1 MLDSPTEVVKDVLYN
16 RKKLKTI
23 NKEALE
29 MEKVMPFLNE
39 NLSEGN
45 NKIAF
50 FCWKLKREGVILNTY
65 SVNGIIRLSC
75 NKISNGRVQK
85 VPHISYLFEHFP
97 DFGLEDNENADESGF
112 AKNHYSVVATSG

>member
-1 MLDSPTEVVKDVLYN
+1 MPQNRKISKQLKKKQLPDSPTEVVKDVLYN

-50 FCWKLKREGVILNTY
+50 FLLKTEARRNDSKYLLGKWNY
-65 SVNGIIRLSC
+65 SLIMQQN
-75 NKISNGRVQK
+75 
-85 VPHISYLFEHFP
+85 
-97 DFGLEDNENADESGF
+97 
-112 AKNHYSVVATSG
+112 

>member
-50 FCWKLKREGVILNTY
+50 FCWKLNREGVIPNTY

-97 DFGLEDNENADESGF
+97 DFGLEDNENADESSL
-112 AKNHYSVVATSG
+112 AKNHYSVATSG

>member
-1 MLDSPTEVVKDVLYN
+1 
-16 RKKLKTI
+16 
-23 NKEALE
+23 

-50 FCWKLKREGVILNTY
+50 FCWKLNREGVIPNTY

-97 DFGLEDNENADESGF
+97 DFGLEDNENADESSL
-112 AKNHYSVVATSG
+112 AKNHYSVATSG

>member
-1 MLDSPTEVVKDVLYN
+1 MPDSPTEVVKDVLYN

-50 FCWKLKREGVILNTY
+50 FCWKLNREGVIPNTY

>member
-1 MLDSPTEVVKDVLYN
+1 MIP
-16 RKKLKTI
+16 
-23 NKEALE
+23 
-29 MEKVMPFLNE
+29 
-39 NLSEGN
+39 
-45 NKIAF
+45 
-50 FCWKLKREGVILNTY
+50 NTY

-97 DFGLEDNENADESGF
+97 DFGFEDNENADESGF

>member
-97 DFGLEDNENADESGF
+97 DFGLEDNENADESSL
-112 AKNHYSVVATSG
+112 AKNHYSVATSG

>member
-1 MLDSPTEVVKDVLYN
+1 MPQNRKISKQLQKKQLPDSPTEVVKDVLYN

-50 FCWKLKREGVILNTY
+50 FLLKTEARRNDSKYLLGKWNY
-65 SVNGIIRLSC
+65 SLIMQQN
-75 NKISNGRVQK
+75 
-85 VPHISYLFEHFP
+85 
-97 DFGLEDNENADESGF
+97 
-112 AKNHYSVVATSG
+112 

>member
-1 MLDSPTEVVKDVLYN
+1 MPQNRKFSIQLKKKQLPDSPTEVVKDVLYN

-50 FCWKLKREGVILNTY
+50 FLLKTEARRNDSKYLLGKWNY
-65 SVNGIIRLSC
+65 SLIMQQN
-75 NKISNGRVQK
+75 
-85 VPHISYLFEHFP
+85 
-97 DFGLEDNENADESGF
+97 
-112 AKNHYSVVATSG
+112 

>member
-1 MLDSPTEVVKDVLYN
+1 MPQNRKISKQLQKKQLPDSPTEVVKDVLYN

-39 NLSEGN
+39 NLSERN

-50 FCWKLKREGVILNTY
+50 FA
-65 SVNGIIRLSC
+65 
-75 NKISNGRVQK
+75 
-85 VPHISYLFEHFP
+85 
-97 DFGLEDNENADESGF
+97 EN
-112 AKNHYSVVATSG
+112 

>member
-1 MLDSPTEVVKDVLYN
+1 
-16 RKKLKTI
+16 
-23 NKEALE
+23 
-29 MEKVMPFLNE
+29 MELF
-39 NLSEGN
+39 
-45 NKIAF
+45 A
-50 FCWKLKREGVILNTY
+50 Y
-65 SVNGIIRLSC
+65 HC

>member
-1 MLDSPTEVVKDVLYN
+1 MPDSPTEVVKDVLYN

-50 FCWKLKREGVILNTY
+50 FC
-65 SVNGIIRLSC
+65 
-75 NKISNGRVQK
+75 
-85 VPHISYLFEHFP
+85 
-97 DFGLEDNENADESGF
+97 
-112 AKNHYSVVATSG
+112 

>member
-1 MLDSPTEVVKDVLYN
+1 MPDSPTEVVKDVLYN

-50 FCWKLKREGVILNTY
+50 FLLKTEARRNDSKYLLGKWNY
-65 SVNGIIRLSC
+65 SLIMQQN
-75 NKISNGRVQK
+75 
-85 VPHISYLFEHFP
+85 
-97 DFGLEDNENADESGF
+97 
-112 AKNHYSVVATSG
+112 

>member
-1 MLDSPTEVVKDVLYN
+1 MPQNRKISKQLKKKQLPDSPTEVVKDVLYN

-50 FCWKLKREGVILNTY
+50 FC
-65 SVNGIIRLSC
+65 
-75 NKISNGRVQK
+75 
-85 VPHISYLFEHFP
+85 
-97 DFGLEDNENADESGF
+97 
-112 AKNHYSVVATSG
+112 

>member
-1 MLDSPTEVVKDVLYN
+1 MPQNRKISKQLKKKQLPDSPTEVVKDVLYN

-29 MEKVMPFLNE
+29 MEKVMSFLNE

-50 FCWKLKREGVILNTY
+50 FC
-65 SVNGIIRLSC
+65 
-75 NKISNGRVQK
+75 
-85 VPHISYLFEHFP
+85 
-97 DFGLEDNENADESGF
+97 
-112 AKNHYSVVATSG
+112 